1 MIRWK
6 SAPLVLLAALLSGC
20 AALPPSPGGGAVH
33 LAGVPAYAQDELQCG
48 PAALASVLNASGVE
62 ATPETLKPDLFIP
75 ARGGSLQIEL
85 LTQTRKR
92 ERLPMVLAPQEEA
105 LVAAL
110 RDGHPPL
117 VLLNLGVRSYPV
129 WHYAVV
135 VGYDA
140 DQGYLLNDGKAQPR
154 AYGRRAFLR
163 RWDWAGRWAMT
174 AHEAGRVPAHASA
187 ERWIAAAAPFER
199 SRPAMAETA
208 YRAAAARWPD
218 SALVQ
223 AALGAQ
229 RHGAGDPKQA
239 LQALRRA
246 VELEPDNGAYANN
259 LASLELAR
267 GCPARGR
274 AVLDRID
281 IANVRPAVADA
292 ILQTRS
298 EIEANPNGPCPD
310 R

>member
-135 VGYDA
+135 VGYDP

-174 AHEAGRVPAHASA
+174 AHEAGRIPAHASA

-199 SRPAMAETA
+199 SRPVLAEAA

-229 RHGAGDPKQA
+229 RHTAGDDRQA

-246 VELEPDNGAYANN
+246 VELDPDNGAYANN

-281 IANVRPAVADA
+281 LAAMRPAVVEA

-310 R
+310 G